1 MMLAIGM
8 GAILRKKIERL
19 CTGGWILGSLLFAA
33 SLTPSLIP
41 RTWLT
46 QGALAGICFVIGY
59 MIGVLLRKLWRYL
72 LETENQPPPRNTI
85 GALVLIPCFAIVAYF
100 LWRTTDWQNSVRSI
114 MGMDQISH
122 THSLMILLVAVPV
135 IVILFLLGKGIAYVA
150 RAATGYVRRYIPP
163 RIATVAG
170 VAFAAVLV
178 WMIATDV
185 LATTAFRAADLSYR
199 EFDALLEPERP
210 QPTTSNRTG
219 GPGSLLRWDELGRAG
234 REYIASGPDAE
245 EIRKFGG
252 TDAKDPIRLYVGLRS
267 ASDAAARA
275 RLALEEMKRAGAFDR
290 AVLVVITP
298 TGTGW
303 VDPSAMDSAEY
314 LTHGDIASV
323 AVQYSYLSSPLSL
336 LAQPDNGSE
345 TSRALFR
352 EVYRYWS
359 SLPKDSRPKLY
370 LHGLSL
376 GALNSEK
383 SAELLEMIGDPING
397 ALWSGPPFGS
407 RMWRSF
413 TTGRNPG
420 TPEWLPAYR
429 DGRYVRFM
437 NQHGT
442 PVPAD
447 APWGAM
453 RIVYL
458 QHASDAITF
467 FDARDA
473 FRRPGW
479 LNAPRGPD
487 VSPDFEWYPVVTMLQ
502 LAVDMVAA
510 GGAPMGFGHVFA
522 PENYF
527 DAWSL
532 VLGTEGWSAEE
543 LERLRRHL
551 AIRREAPQ
559 KSDQE
564 APYSNRGG

>member
-1 MMLAIGM
+1 MALVGRVIE
-8 GAILRKKIERL
+8 ILRDRVERL
-19 CTGGWILGSLLFAA
+19 CTGGLIFGSLFFAA

-59 MIGVLLRKLWRYL
+59 LLGVLLQKLWRYL
-72 LETENQPPPRNTI
+72 LHTENQAPARTVI
-85 GALVLIPCFAIVAYF
+85 SGIVLIPCLAIMAFF
-100 LWRTTDWQNSVRSI
+100 LWRATDWQNSVRSI
-114 MGMDQISH
+114 MGMDQLSYA
-122 THSLMILLVAVPV
+122 HSLMILLVAVPV
-135 IVILFLLGKGIAYVA
+135 IVLLFLLGRGLTYVA
-150 RAATGYVRRYIPP
+150 RAATRLIRRYIPA

-170 VAFAAVLV
+170 VVVAALLA
-178 WMIATDV
+178 WSLATDV
-185 LATTAFRAADLSYR
+185 LATTAFRMADLSYR

-210 QPTTSNRTG
+210 KPTTALRSG
-219 GPGSLLRWDELGRAG
+219 GPGSLLKWDELGRAG
-234 REYIASGPDAE
+234 REYIASGPGAD
-245 EIRKFGG
+245 EIAKFGG
-252 TDAKDPIRLYVGLRS
+252 VEAKDPIRLYVGLRS
-267 ASDAAARA
+267 APDVGARA
-275 RLALEEMKRAGAFDR
+275 HLALEEMKRAGAFDR

-303 VDPSAMDSAEY
+303 VDPSAMDPAEY

-352 EVYRYWS
+352 EIYHYWS
-359 SLPKDSRPKLY
+359 SLPKDHRPKLY

-376 GALNSEK
+376 GAMNSEK

-413 TTGRNPG
+413 TSNRNPG
-420 TPEWLPAYR
+420 TPEWLPTYR
-429 DGRYVRFM
+429 DGRIVRFK
-437 NQHGT
+437 NQHGS

-447 APWGAM
+447 APWSVM

-458 QHASDAITF
+458 QYASDAITF

-473 FRRPGW
+473 FRRPDW
-479 LNAPRGPD
+479 MDAPRGPD

-522 PENYF
+522 PEHYL
-527 DAWSL
+527 DSWSL
-532 VLGTEGWSAEE
+532 VLGTDGWSPEE
-543 LERLRRHL
+543 LERLRRQL

-559 KSDQE
+559 KGDQE
-564 APYSNRGG
+564 MPYANRGG

>member
-1 MMLAIGM
+1 MTLVGRVI
-8 GAILRKKIERL
+8 AILRDKVERL
-19 CTGGWILGSLLFAA
+19 CTGGLILGSLFFAA

-59 MIGVLLRKLWRYL
+59 VLGVLLQKLWRYL
-72 LETENQPPPRNTI
+72 LHTENQAPARTVVSGI
-85 GALVLIPCFAIVAYF
+85 VLIPCLAIMVFF
-100 LWRTTDWQNSVRSI
+100 LWRATDWQNSVRSI
-114 MGMDQISH
+114 MGMDSLNH
-122 THSLMILLVAVPV
+122 WHSLMILLVAVPV
-135 IVILFLLGKGIAYVA
+135 IVLLFLLGRGLAYVA
-150 RAATGYVRRYIPP
+150 RAATRLIRRYIPP

-170 VAFAAVLV
+170 VTVAALLA
-178 WMIATDV
+178 WSLATDV
-185 LATTAFRAADLSYR
+185 LATTAFRMVDLSYQ

-210 QPTTSNRTG
+210 QPTTAIRSG
-219 GPGSLLRWDELGRAG
+219 GPGSLLKWDELGRAG
-234 REYIASGPDAE
+234 REYIASGPGAAE
-245 EIRKFGG
+245 IAKFGG
-252 TDAKDPIRLYVGLRS
+252 GAAKDPIRLYVGLRS
-267 ASDAAARA
+267 APDVGARA

-303 VDPSAMDSAEY
+303 VDPSAMDPAEY

-352 EVYRYWS
+352 EIYHYWF
-359 SLPKDSRPKLY
+359 SLPNDNRPKLY

-376 GALNSEK
+376 GAMNSEK
-383 SAELLEMIGDPING
+383 SAELLEMVGDPING

-413 TTGRNPG
+413 TSNRNPG

-429 DGRYVRFM
+429 DGRFVRFM
-437 NQHGT
+437 NQHGS

-447 APWGAM
+447 APWGQT

-473 FRRPGW
+473 FRRPDW
-479 LNAPRGPD
+479 MDAPRGPD

-502 LAVDMVAA
+502 LTVDMIAA

-522 PENYF
+522 PESYF

-532 VLGTEGWSAEE
+532 VLGTDGWSSQE
-543 LERLRRHL
+543 LERLRRQL
-551 AIRREAPQ
+551 SIRVEAPQ
-559 KSDQE
+559 KGDQE
-564 APYSNRGG
+564 MPYANRGG